1 MSFEVPYDQIRQLQI
16 SLRKEAGLESYKDDS
31 QLPDLPSFEDSI
43 SQLYPSPQYLRCK
56 HCKATLIRG
65 INSVVCVF
73 CGRQQNND
81 VPPDPIK
88 LTSTSGYRW
97 FLHSLDLDGS
107 ELVGPLIEVSQSN
120 QGQITPEVDLP
131 LSDLL
136 DLEIRWP
143 SEPKRSEFTSV
154 SEREQVYK
162 LSNVNVAGVDL
173 DNFFTEAKA
182 DNVSVSTDEH
192 ITRNKHEDGTETN
205 AFQGRESLSLFEN
218 VKPSETV
225 AITEEA
231 ISGDS
236 ISGWEANFQSAGFG
250 TLQENKLSD
259 PFVGSSSV
267 DLSSHMDAVFG
278 SGKDLFDEKREGTI
292 SSISNKNDWF
302 EDPWNNSNSENR
314 DYQFEVPPSN
324 KDQEVIGKTI
334 DSSSSNADWIQGD
347 QWMTGN
353 SGSAATDNRIIDEED
368 DSIDE
373 WNDFTSSANANGPW
387 SYSNST
393 VISRDVHFEVPI
405 NDNDKKAIGKAN
417 DISFRSI
424 DEDDSFDAWN
434 DFTSSNAKVPFS
446 NSLKDVNPIVSSV
459 DQASEVNL
467 LGGSSI
473 SKNVDF
479 GSFPELDFFSTTM
492 NKPNSSMET
501 NSMSPE
507 SFAPD
512 KMISMTG
519 GIAEE
524 VDVSGNLLNGSVE
537 SEVTGIERLMS
548 QMHDLSFMLE
558 SNLSVPQKRDPENI
572 DTVSSFSEN

>member
-373 WNDFTSSANANGPW
+373 WNDFTSSANAN
-387 SYSNST
+387 
-393 VISRDVHFEVPI
+393 
-405 NDNDKKAIGKAN
+405 
-417 DISFRSI
+417 
-424 DEDDSFDAWN
+424 
-434 DFTSSNAKVPFS
+434 VPFS